1 MSASRTAYWREYNR
15 RNAAKKREQYAAF
28 RERNKE
34 KINADKRAARAARA
48 KEFQNAFANMSG
60 DQKVGFI
67 ESKRA
72 MSEHFADETNA
83 IRSSLGRSRRDR
95 ESAQKSAEGKA
106 EALLTL
112 REKFAAFRAKRA
124 EGRE

>member
-1 MSASRTAYWREYNR
+1 MTASRTKYWRDYNR
-15 RNAAKKREQYAAF
+15 KNAAKKREQYAAF

-34 KINADKRAARAARA
+34 KINAGKRAARAAGKIAPR
-48 KEFQNAFANMSG
+48 
-60 DQKVGFI
+60 KV
-67 ESKRA
+67 S
-72 MSEHFADETNA
+72 A
-83 IRSSLGRSRRDR
+83 IRAVKPTVAKPRTD
-95 ESAQKSAEGKA
+95 EGKA

>member
-1 MSASRTAYWREYNR
+1 MTASRTAYWREYNR
-15 RNAAKKREQYAAF
+15 KNAAKKREQYAAF

-34 KINADKRAARAARA
+34 KINAGKRALRAA
-48 KEFQNAFANMSG
+48 G
-60 DQKVGFI
+60 KVAPR
-67 ESKRA
+67 KVAAVRVVKPTVVKL
-72 MSEHFADETNA
+72 D
-83 IRSSLGRSRRDR
+83 
-95 ESAQKSAEGKA
+95 EGKA

>member
-1 MSASRTAYWREYNR
+1 MTAARTAYWREYNR
-15 RNAAKKREQYAAF
+15 KNAAKKREQYAAF

-72 MSEHFADETNA
+72 MSEHFPDETKA

-95 ESAQKSAEGKA
+95 ESAQKSAEGKT

>member
-1 MSASRTAYWREYNR
+1 MSARTAYWREYNR
-15 RNAAKKREQYAAF
+15 KNAAKKREQHAAF

-34 KINADKRAARAARA
+34 KIAEGKRAARAV
-48 KEFQNAFANMSG
+48 G
-60 DQKVGFI
+60 KVAPRKV
-67 ESKRA
+67 S
-72 MSEHFADETNA
+72 A
-83 IRSSLGRSRRDR
+83 IRAVKPKV
-95 ESAQKSAEGKA
+95 AQPRTDEGKA

>member
-1 MSASRTAYWREYNR
+1 MTASRTKYWREYNR
-15 RNAAKKREQYAAF
+15 KNAAKKREQHAAF
-28 RERNKE
+28 RERNRE

-48 KEFQNAFANMSG
+48 IKFKDAFANMTG

-67 ESKRA
+67 EAKRA
-72 MSEHFADETNA
+72 MAQNCPDETKG
-83 IRSSLGRSRRDR
+83 IRSALAKRRRDE

-124 EGRE
+124 EGRG

>member
-1 MSASRTAYWREYNR
+1 MSARTAYWREYNR

-28 RERNKE
+28 RERNRE
-34 KINADKRAARAARA
+34 KIAADKRAARAARA
-48 KEFQNAFANMSG
+48 IKLKDAFAGMTG

-67 ESKRA
+67 EAKRA
-72 MSEHFADETNA
+72 MAQNFADEANA

>member
-1 MSASRTAYWREYNR
+1 MTTSRTKYWREYNR
-15 RNAAKKREQYAAF
+15 RNAAKKREQHAAF
-28 RERNKE
+28 RERNRE

-48 KEFQNAFANMSG
+48 IKFKDAFASMTG

-67 ESKRA
+67 EAKRA
-72 MSEHFADETNA
+72 MAQNLPDEAKA
-83 IRSSLGRSRRDR
+83 IRSALAKRRRDT
-95 ESAQKSAEGKA
+95 ESAQKSAEGKT

>member
-1 MSASRTAYWREYNR
+1 MPKDRTAYWREYNR
-15 RNAAKKREQYAAF
+15 RNAAKKREQHAAF

-34 KINADKRAARAARA
+34 KINAGKRALRAT
-48 KEFQNAFANMSG
+48 G
-60 DQKVGFI
+60 KVAPR
-67 ESKRA
+67 KVAAVRVVKP
-72 MSEHFADETNA
+72 T
-83 IRSSLGRSRRDR
+83 L
-95 ESAQKSAEGKA
+95 AQPRTDEGKA